1 MFWLDLHLA
10 SRRNTGT
17 DMSYTQDTE
26 EKVARGRGIER
37 RNTHILDILA
47 VRSISYGRVIGPA
60 AARSDLSLSTRGGTA
75 VIHRCLVP
83 SCVGGV
89 HKSRDGAR

>member
-60 AARSDLSLSTRGGTA
+60 AARSDL
-75 VIHRCLVP
+75 
-83 SCVGGV
+83 
-89 HKSRDGAR
+89 

>member
-1 MFWLDLHLA
+1 VFWLDLHLA

-17 DMSYTQDTE
+17 DMSYTQDKE
-26 EKVARGRGIER
+26 EKVARGIER

-60 AARSDLSLSTRGGTA
+60 AARSARISEHARHGSHPSLPRA
-75 VIHRCLVP
+75 VVRRWCAQV
-83 SCVGGV
+83 S
-89 HKSRDGAR
+89 